1 MSGYTGNPD
10 AEAEHALIISEN
22 GVEASRRLLVGS
34 VLAYCVDCGEEIA
47 AARRENA
54 IKQRMKCIRCI
65 DCQSTADSKK
75 QNIKM
80 LDRIL

>member
-22 GVEASRRLLVGS
+22 GVEAARSMIPDGSTTYMQCLECGEDIPEARRLAQKGCK
-34 VLAYCVDCGEEIA
+34 YCVT
-47 AARRENA
+47 
-54 IKQRMKCIRCI
+54 
-65 DCQSTADSKK
+65 CQVLHDKAP
-75 QNIKM
+75 NIKM